1 MISTELAVV
10 GAGPAGLAAV
20 AEACRHGVATV
31 LLDDNARP
39 GGQYLPPGAGDASAR
54 LGHARPPTGTGRRGG
69 VGERPARGRV
79 ASAGHLPAGT
89 VVWAAPEPHVLA
101 LAGSGGGERLRA
113 ELIVVATGAIDRAV
127 AFPGWTLPGV
137 ITAGGAQNLMKSQ
150 GVLPGRRVVV
160 AGTGPLL
167 LVVADSLRRAGA
179 NVVEVLEAA
188 EQRHPW
194 RWLPRLA
201 AAPALLRRGLRYR
214 AGLARAGIPFR
225 TGHTVIEA
233 RGADTVREVV
243 VAPID
248 ARGHVDRRRA
258 RRLAADALVVG
269 FGLTPAVELTR
280 LLGCEHTWDAARG
293 GLIPRRST
301 DLESSVPGV
310 LVAGDGAGIAG
321 VESALVEGRLAGLLA
336 AERLGR
342 CPAAGGPG
350 DRGGPASPARP
361 PRAIPPGDRAP
372 PRPAARLP
380 CAAHRGDRRLPLRG
394 GDGGRRV
401 RRPRARSRE
410 RGRAQGRDARGH
422 GAMPGS
428 ELPAHDRRDPGPRA
442 SDVRPA
448 TSPCPGAR
456 PPARPVRLGDLVG
469 EALPPARP
477 PEMPLP

>member
-1 MISTELAVV
+1 VTPTELAVV

-20 AEACRHGVATV
+20 AEACRHGVTTV

-39 GGQYLPPGAGDASAR
+39 GGQYLRQGPATRSAASQHSLRPGPGAEAAWASDLFASASHR
-54 LGHARPPTGTGRRGG
+54 LVTYRP
-69 VGERPARGRV
+69 
-79 ASAGHLPAGT
+79 GT
-89 VVWAAPEPHVLA
+89 VVWGAPEPRVLA
-101 LAGSGGGERLRA
+101 FAGSGDGDRLRA
-113 ELIVVATGAIDRAV
+113 ELIIVATGAIDRAV

-179 NVVEVLEAA
+179 RVVEVLEAA

-201 AAPALLRRGLRYR
+201 AVPALLRRGLRYR

-233 RGADTVREVV
+233 RGADAVREVV
-243 VAPID
+243 VAPIG

-258 RRLAADALVVG
+258 RTLAADALVVG

-280 LLGCEHTWDAARG
+280 LLGCEHTWDTGRG
-293 GLIPRRST
+293 GLIPRRSA

-342 CPAAGGPG
+342 CPPPQARATALRARLARLARFRQGVERLHAPPPDFLALLTAETVICRCEEVTAAGVFGALERGHASADALKAATRAGMGQCQGRNCLRTITEILGRVFGCPAG
-350 DRGGPASPARP
+350 DIAM
-361 PRAIPPGDRAP
+361 
-372 PRPAARLP
+372 PRP
-380 CAAHRGDRRLPLRG
+380 
-394 GDGGRRV
+394 
-401 RRPRARSRE
+401 
-410 RGRAQGRDARGH
+410 
-422 GAMPGS
+422 
-428 ELPAHDRRDPGPRA
+428 
-442 SDVRPA
+442 
-448 TSPCPGAR
+448 R
-456 PPARPVRLGDLVG
+456 PPARPVRVGNLVG
-469 EALPPARP
+469 EPLPPARP
-477 PEMPLP
+477 PEIPLP